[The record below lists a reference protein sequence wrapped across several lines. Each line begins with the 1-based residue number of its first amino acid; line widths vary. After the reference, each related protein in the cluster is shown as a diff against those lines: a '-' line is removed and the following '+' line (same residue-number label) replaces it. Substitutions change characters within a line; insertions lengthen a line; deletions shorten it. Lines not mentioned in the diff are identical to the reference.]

1 MEGLVQQVSSM
12 ARKKN
17 NESGYTTRR
26 KTLKPK
32 TSNQEDYIY
41 TINNNDVTFC
51 TGPAGTGKTA
61 VAVAAACDYLLDKRI
76 EKIVITRPVIE
87 SGRGLGFLPGTFE
100 EKIHPYLIPVLEELQ
115 FRLNSNRVQAYRE
128 EGKIEVVPL
137 EYMRGRNFHN
147 SFIILDEAQNATF
160 EQLKM
165 FITRIGWESKAV
177 INGDID
183 QTDLLVRDQGGL
195 EQFLDRLEGVEGVGI
210 SELTEADIIRNK
222 IISRILSALHD
233 EPIRYYD

>member
-12 ARKKN
+12 TRKKN
-17 NESGYTTRR
+17 KESGYTTRR
-26 KTLKPK
+26 KALKPK
-32 TSNQEDYIY
+32 TENQKTYIDVI
-41 TINNNDVTFC
+41 TNNDVTLC

-61 VAVAAACDYLLDKRI
+61 VAVGLACDYLLDKRV
-76 EKIVITRPVIE
+76 EKIVVTRPVIE

-100 EKIHPYLIPVLEELQ
+100 EKIHPYLIPVLEEMEY
-115 FRLNSNRVQAYRE
+115 RLNTNRVQTYRD

-147 SFIILDEAQNATF
+147 CFMILDEAQNATF

-165 FITRIGWESKAV
+165 FITRIGWNSKAV

-183 QTDLLVRDQGGL
+183 QTDLVLKNQGGL
-195 EQFLDRLEGVEGVGI
+195 EQFLDRLENVTGVGI
-210 SELTEADIIRNK
+210 AELTEADIIRNK
-222 IISRILSALHD
+222 IISKILDALLD
-233 EPIRYYD
+233 KPVRYH